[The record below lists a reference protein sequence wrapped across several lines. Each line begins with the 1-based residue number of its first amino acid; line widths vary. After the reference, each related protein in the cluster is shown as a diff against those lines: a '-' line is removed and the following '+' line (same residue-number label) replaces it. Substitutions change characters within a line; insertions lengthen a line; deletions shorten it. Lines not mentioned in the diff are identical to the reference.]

1 MRHRVKKATLNKP
14 ADVRKAM
21 MRNLLTSLFEHGY
34 VQTTDAK
41 ARALSAAAEKL
52 ITLVKRQKEDF
63 NAIRELKKVIFT
75 ESSSR
80 KAMEYIKSSNDKT
93 SGYVRETKI
102 RMRAG
107 DGALIVQVG
116 LISND
121 TK

>member
-14 ADVRKAM
+14 ADQRKAM
-21 MRNLLTSLFEHGY
+21 MRNLITSLFEHGY

-41 ARALSAAAEKL
+41 AKALSAAAEKL

-75 ESSSR
+75 EASQR
-80 KAMEYIKSSNDKT
+80 KALEYAKSTEKT
-93 SGYVRETKI
+93 SGFVRETKI

-107 DGALIVQVG
+107 DGALIVQVS
-116 LISND
+116 LIND

>member
-41 ARALSAAAEKL
+41 ARALSSEAEKL

-80 KAMEYIKSSNDKT
+80 KAMHYIKSSEKT

-102 RMRAG
+102 RMRPG

>member
-21 MRNLLTSLFEHGY
+21 MRNLLTSLFEHGH

-52 ITLVKRQKEDF
+52 VTLVKRQKEDF
-63 NAIRELKKVIFT
+63 NAIRELKRVIFT

-80 KAMEYIKSSNDKT
+80 KALTYMKATTKT
-93 SGYVRETKI
+93 SGFVRETKI
-102 RMRAG
+102 RMRPG
-107 DGALIVQVG
+107 DGALIVQVS